1 MTFLLDQDTPDDL
14 AYSLQALHHEV
25 VRLREVPP
33 IDTSDAEVL
42 SHANARNWVMVTCNR
57 DDFLTLAL
65 SQLHSGIIILIRRK
79 SRVAERSALVR
90 LLDAAGESGI
100 RNNINFA

>member
-14 AYSLQALHHEV
+14 AYSLQTLDHEV
-25 VRLREVPP
+25 VRLREVLPV
-33 IDTSDAEVL
+33 DAADADVL
-42 SHANARNWVMVTCNR
+42 SHAHAHNWVMVTCNR
-57 DDFLTLAL
+57 DDFLSLAQ
-65 SQLHSGIIILIRRK
+65 SQPHAGIIILIRRK

-90 LLDAAGESGI
+90 LLDGAGEESI

>member
-14 AYSLQALHHEV
+14 AYSLQTLHHEV
-25 VRLREVPP
+25 VRLREVLPV
-33 IDTSDAEVL
+33 DTPDTDVL
-42 SHANARNWVMVTCNR
+42 SHAHAHNCVMVTCNR
-57 DDFLTLAL
+57 DDFLALAQ
-65 SQLHSGIIILIRRK
+65 SEPHAGIIILIRRK

-90 LLDAAGESGI
+90 LLDTAGESGI